1 MPASLDLFSLYI
13 VDSMPSP
20 RQCSGS
26 STAVIELEPVHLV
39 HHGVSEPAKQSSSPV
54 ARSLRRNDTDDS
66 QDANDRNE
74 SLPSPTTASQEIVE
88 RWNYSKMNIA
98 RTFAAFWGFVVMGMN
113 DATYG
118 VSTPESGTIARR
130 ESKC

>member
-1 MPASLDLFSLYI
+1 MPASLDLLLFYV
-13 VDSMPSP
+13 VDIMPSC
-20 RQCSGS
+20 RQSHGS

-39 HHGVSEPAKQSSSPV
+39 HHGVSDPAKHSSSPV
-54 ARSLRRNDTDDS
+54 ARPLKRNDTDDS
-66 QDANDRNE
+66 QNANDRNE

-88 RWNYSKMNIA
+88 RWNYPKMNIA

-118 VSTPESGTIARR
+118 VSIQKEAL
-130 ESKC
+130 